1 MADYIP
7 AADSQFEAWQQNFVT
22 YASANAAALGLDP
35 LVDIPPLTAAQTTW
49 ATDYPAHIA
58 AQQAA
63 AAATQTKTASRDGFG
78 GAVIRP
84 LVRRL
89 QADAAVDDA
98 EKAALGITVP
108 DSVPTPTGPPTTR
121 PLATIDCGQRLQ
133 QTITFMDEST
143 PTKKAKPPGVM
154 GAEIWVK
161 VGDPAPIDPD
171 ELSFL
176 AVDTRTPYTTT
187 FPGADGGKTAHYMLR
202 WVNSVGEK
210 GPWSETV
217 SATITA

>member
-7 AADSQFEAWQQNFVT
+7 GPDSQFASWQQNFVT

-35 LVDIPPLTAAQTTW
+35 LVDIPPLTTAQTAW

-63 AAATQTKTASRDGFG
+63 AAATQTKNASRDTYES
-78 GAVIRP
+78 VVRP

-108 DSVPTPTGPPTTR
+108 DSEPTPTGLR
-121 PLATIDCGQRLQ
+121 PIRIPQ
-133 QTITFMDEST
+133 S
-143 PTKKAKPPGVM
+143 
-154 GAEIWVK
+154 EI
-161 VGDPAPIDPD
+161 
-171 ELSFL
+171 
-176 AVDTRTPYTTT
+176 R
-187 FPGADGGKTAHYMLR
+187 
-202 WVNSVGEK
+202 N
-210 GPWSETV
+210 
-217 SATITA
+217 